1 MPQPSLPV
9 RTVQPSDWVA
19 TYFIGVAALAL
30 VLTLTVYVI
39 LQAASRDPWSDL
51 GGSISFYVVGLL
63 LSTVVIGISAA
74 LPSVLF
80 FWLAQRFTWH
90 RLPIYLVCGALAAL
104 PTIPVVMSLLSGF
117 ISLSTN
123 APGVPR
129 YLPAMLL
136 FSASGAFL
144 GAIFWWR
151 SGRHLR

>member
-1 MPQPSLPV
+1 M
-9 RTVQPSDWVA
+9 QPSDWVA

-30 VLTLTVYVI
+30 VLTLTVCVI
-39 LQAASRDPWSDL
+39 LQVSNRDPWSDL
-51 GGSISFYVVGLL
+51 GGSISFYVVVL

-104 PTIPVVMSLLSGF
+104 PTIAVVKSLLSGF

-123 APGVPR
+123 APGVAR

>member
-1 MPQPSLPV
+1 MSQPSLPV

-30 VLTLTVYVI
+30 VLTLTVCVI
-39 LQAASRDPWSDL
+39 LQVSNRDPWSDL
-51 GGSISFYVVGLL
+51 GGSISFYVVVL

-104 PTIPVVMSLLSGF
+104 PTIAVVKSLLSGF

-123 APGVPR
+123 APGVAR